1 MSAAPAPPVRHLDAD
16 VANRI
21 SAAKLW
27 LVSTE
32 SPTTCGD
39 MPYLASALY
48 ALVPVATER
57 VTAMTID
64 EHWRLYVNPSW
75 AEATDISAIAARLAH
90 LVWHLLADHAD
101 RARDLD
107 VGTDTAPAW
116 QRASDAT
123 VAETIESKAMP
134 TGLIKPA
141 GYGWDR
147 GRSTEEYFALAS
159 GLPARLLTPRD
170 DKDPGR
176 AGAEGEEPDPGCGSG
191 CDGLIRS
198 YDLPPGDPAGGVD
211 STDAD
216 AIRRRVAIEF
226 QQHVGPAGT
235 MPGEWARWVS
245 QILEPIVPWQQVL
258 SAAVRRGL
266 GWTHGHTDYTY
277 TKISRRQAG
286 AGRIVLPAL
295 RRPVPE
301 VAIVVDTSGSVDD
314 GLLAQALGEVDGIL
328 ASAAVPEGSVT
339 VLAVDA
345 AVQAVTRVRSAR
357 DVSIGGGG
365 GTDMGVGIEAA
376 LAMKPR
382 PEVVIVLTDG
392 YTPWPSI
399 EPRAAVIAVLIGR
412 LGTQLPRTPGWAQR
426 VECAS

>member
-1 MSAAPAPPVRHLDAD
+1 MSPAPAPPVRHLDAD

-57 VTAMTID
+57 VAQMTID
-64 EHWRLYVNPSW
+64 EHWRLYVNPTW

-107 VGTDTAPAW
+107 VGPDTAPAW

-123 VAETIESKAMP
+123 VAETIDTREVK
-134 TGLIKPA
+134 TGLITPS
-141 GYGWDR
+141 GYGWTR
-147 GRSTEEYFALAS
+147 GKSAEEYFALAS

-170 DKDPGR
+170 DTDPGR
-176 AGAEGEEPDPGCGSG
+176 AGEEGEQPDPGCGSG
-191 CDGLIRS
+191 CDGQVRS

-211 STDAD
+211 FHDAD
-216 AIRRRVAIEF
+216 AIRRRVAIEW

-235 MPGEWARWVS
+235 MPGEWARWVQ

-328 ASAAVPEGSVT
+328 TSSAVPEGSVT

-365 GTDMGVGIEAA
+365 GTDMGVGSR
-376 LAMKPR
+376 PR
-382 PEVVIVLTDG
+382 
-392 YTPWPSI
+392 W
-399 EPRAAVIAVLIGR
+399 R
-412 LGTQLPRTPGWAQR
+412 
-426 VECAS
+426 